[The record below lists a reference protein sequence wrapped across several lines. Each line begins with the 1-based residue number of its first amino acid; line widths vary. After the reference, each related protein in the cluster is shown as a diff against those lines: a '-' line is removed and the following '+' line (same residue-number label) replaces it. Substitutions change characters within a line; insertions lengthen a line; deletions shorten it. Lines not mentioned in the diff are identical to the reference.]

1 MGEARLEARGWGW
14 TWRRKSWLRHAVE
27 AVVLTAAAAPLAVTA
42 ADAVLPSVVV
52 QDRAWDGS
60 GPSFD
65 GLVGRD
71 SIAIAADGSLVSE
84 DDSASAGRADS
95 APPEW
100 AEATALQADGCWP
113 AGCDPVG
120 LLQRCHAAHVRAGR
134 RWIGRA
140 DALVLWRD
148 APPARPLV
156 ESGAIPV
163 TGILDA
169 NQLQST
175 ATGGVRASALLLDGC
190 SGNGWEGAYL
200 FAGDFT
206 AQQVLPIQGAFA
218 YALAP
223 PGIFGNNDSQPF
235 DSGKATLI
243 AQLQSAEFNRHLAC
257 GPNVR
262 WLAGFRWVQWRER
275 FELQDNLNDG
285 VNVIN
290 DVYQNACTN
299 DLYGG
304 QIGADARLL
313 TLGWFRVDGLVK
325 AGAYYNN
332 AVQTSTYATDD
343 PANPGT
349 ASVTVGQSP
358 AACSF
363 VGEVGITGVMPLT
376 RNLDFRFGY
385 LGLWLTGLA
394 QPTQQLS
401 GQTVTPGF
409 PTTGTLTANGGTLL
423 QGVTLG
429 LEGRW

>member
-1 MGEARLEARGWGW
+1 MGEARLGRRGW
-14 TWRRKSWLRHAVE
+14 TWCVETGLRATVVAAVS
-27 AVVLTAAAAPLAVTA
+27 AAAVFAPA
-42 ADAVLPSVVV
+42 AGAAGPDLPSVMV
-52 QDRAWDGS
+52 DERAAGS
-60 GPSFD
+60 GGSFD
-65 GLVGRD
+65 FLIGPD
-71 SIAIAADGSLVSE
+71 SAAMAADGGMRMEDGAIAADP
-84 DDSASAGRADS
+84 
-95 APPEW
+95 APTTPGW
-100 AEATALQADGCWP
+100 TEATACEAGACWP

-120 LLQRCHAAHVRAGR
+120 LLQKCHAAHVRSGH
-134 RWIGRA
+134 RWIGRV

-148 APPARPLV
+148 PPPARPLV

-163 TGILDA
+163 VGVLDA

-175 ATGGVRASALLLDGC
+175 ATGGVKASALLLDGC
-190 SGNGWEGAYL
+190 SGNGWEGTYI

-206 AQQVLPIQGAFA
+206 AQRTLPIQDGFA

-243 AQLQSAEFNRHLAC
+243 AQLQSAEFNRHLAY

-262 WLAGFRWVQWRER
+262 WLAGFRWVQWHER
-275 FELQDNLNDG
+275 FTLEDSLNDG
-285 VNVIN
+285 VNAIT

-304 QIGADARLL
+304 QIGVDARLFS
-313 TLGWFRVDGLVK
+313 LGSFRVDSLVK

-332 AVQTSTYATDD
+332 AVQTSTYTTDD
-343 PANPGT
+343 PANPGI

-358 AACSF
+358 ASCSF
-363 VGEVGITGVMPLT
+363 VGEVGVTGVMPLA

-401 GQTVTPGF
+401 GQQVTPAL